1 MDITFKVNPAASVKG
16 SFFALLN
23 DNWDDYQYKTSFNL
37 HFYDYQGNK
46 KYIGVIKILHEDE
59 KETLN
64 VIPSEFNELSN
75 QFCSL
80 GQDMSFYENLKSEF
94 PENFLKI
101 LEKLNDIA
109 FFEGIKDAF
118 ENHAGFKSS
127 LRRHMAAE
135 IAFNEAEKTLLNISF
150 EQDFRFR
157 YNCLL
162 DNANDKH
169 SIFFNFEEYDELP
182 FRIITLVGKNGTGK
196 TQLLAN
202 LALDLSG
209 LSRKKLK
216 DDIFIP
222 SRPPFSKVIAISYS
236 IFDKFTRPVPSKS
249 FSYKYCGLKD
259 ENGRLLSGNKIV
271 ENYKN
276 AIESIVVK
284 RRQKSWDT
292 TVSNILGQELTD
304 IFYVELFENSN
315 FEIVNYI
322 KNNILSSGQ
331 SFLMYVITEVI
342 ANIKPKSLLLFD
354 EPEMHLH
361 PNAISNL
368 IRMLDTLL
376 NKYDSYAIVATH
388 SPIILQEIPSKYV
401 KVLDR
406 QGNSPMI
413 YDLPLESFGE
423 NIEVLTQEVFK
434 TKDVE
439 NNYKVVLEQ
448 LSRDYQYENILEFFN
463 NLSLNAKAYLLGK
476 YNN

>member
-1 MDITFKVNPAASVKG
+1 MLFRS
-16 SFFALLN
+16 
-23 DNWDDYQYKTSFNL
+23 
-37 HFYDYQGNK
+37 
-46 KYIGVIKILHEDE
+46 
-59 KETLN
+59 
-64 VIPSEFNELSN
+64 
-75 QFCSL
+75 
-80 GQDMSFYENLKSEF
+80 
-94 PENFLKI
+94 
-101 LEKLNDIA
+101 DIA
-109 FFEGIKDAF
+109 FFEGIKDTF
-118 ENHAGFKSS
+118 ENHSGFKNS
-127 LRRHMAAE
+127 LRRHIEADK
-135 IAFNEAEKTLLNISF
+135 AFNEAKNTLLNISF
-150 EQDFRFR
+150 EQDFKFK

-169 SIFFNFEEYDELP
+169 SIYFNFEEHDNLP

-236 IFDKFTRPVPSKS
+236 IFDKFTRPIPSKS

-276 AIESIVVK
+276 AIESIIIK
-284 RRQKSWDT
+284 NRQKSWDV
-292 TVSNILGQELTD
+292 TVSSILGVELTD
-304 IFYVELFENSN
+304 YFYEELFENSN

-322 KNNILSSGQ
+322 KNNVLSSGQ

-368 IRMLDTLL
+368 IRTLDNLL

-413 YDLPLESFGE
+413 YNLPLESFGE
-423 NIEVLTQEVFK
+423 NIEILTQEVFK

-439 NNYKVVLEQ
+439 DNYKVVLKK
-448 LSRDYQYENILEFFN
+448 LSQDYDYQTVLSMFN
-463 NLSLNAKAYLLGK
+463 NLSLNAKSYLIGM
-476 YNN
+476 YNK